1 MDEKFGIVGFF
12 FGDNGEW
19 QKTGEG
25 VRRKILSYDKD
36 MMLVLV
42 EFQKGSIGP
51 IHKHPHKQ
59 FSYITKG
66 SFEVSINGEK
76 KIQKAGDG
84 YLMLPNMEHG
94 VTALEDSALIDVF
107 VPHREDFLKKK

>member
-1 MDEKFGIVGFF
+1 MEEQFGEPGYFSF
-12 FGDNGEW
+12 DSAAWER
-19 QKTGEG
+19 TGEG

-42 EFQKGSIGP
+42 EFQKGAIGP
-51 IHKHPHKQ
+51 LHRHPHKQ

-76 KIQKAGDG
+76 RIQKVGDG
-84 YLMLPNMEHG
+84 YLMLPNVEHG
-94 VTALEDSALIDVF
+94 VRALEDSALVDMF
-107 VPHREDFLKKK
+107 VPFREDFVKNE